1 MPFRFRQPR
10 VASQSPA
17 RPLPAEGRE
26 AGSIGAAA
34 AALVALFL
42 VLLSVFV
49 YLSRLNRGPVGAGP
63 SGTPPAGP
71 GPVTQ
76 GEDAPPEVTALPIA
90 GPPAAAPGGA
100 FLDVLSVLT
109 VGAADAYQT
118 HRDEAWSYELLL
130 PGSWEAATV
139 AATGQRLAEPAHDR
153 VLQEPATGARLALSV
168 WDAADEENLTLQA
181 WAERVAPGLSPVG
194 DSWEPNATVA
204 GEPALCLW
212 SAEAASQ
219 PLRLATLLRHGDR
232 LYLLSY
238 GAPDGGAALA
248 HYVKALVSLRFLD
261 QDPAAGTADQIP
273 LLPLPD
279 PRYYPSGL
287 LFP

>member
-1 MPFRFRQPR
+1 MPFRFRQSR
-10 VASQSPA
+10 VMSQAPA

-34 AALVALFL
+34 VALVALFL
-42 VLLSVFV
+42 VLLSVFI
-49 YLSRLNRGPVGAGP
+49 YLSRLNRGPAAEGP
-63 SGTPPAGP
+63 GTPTVDPAIP
-71 GPVTQ
+71 
-76 GEDAPPEVTALPIA
+76 APERERAAVVTALPLPGAPARAA
-90 GPPAAAPGGA
+90 GGSL
-100 FLDVLSVLT
+100 LDMLSVLKA
-109 VGAADAYQT
+109 GAADAYLPQ
-118 HRDEAWSYELLL
+118 RDDTWAYEVLL
-130 PGSWEAATV
+130 PDSWKSATV
-139 AATGQRLAEPAHDR
+139 AATGQRLAEAAHDR
-153 VLQEPATGARLALSV
+153 VLEDPGTGARLALSV
-168 WDAADEENLTLQA
+168 WDAVDEENLTLQA
-181 WAERVAPGLSPVG
+181 WAERLAPGLSPVG
-194 DSWEPNATVA
+194 GTWEPNATVA

-279 PRYYPSGL
+279 PRYYPSGQ